1 MDDFYADDFHTA
13 AGRAVAELSG
23 CTDPDAEPVH
33 TALTLACYAWTHCE
47 PPGPAGTDWAMFGN
61 QLCTARDELPH
72 PPLAMV
78 IHGDQQPRVD
88 TREQREDTAGLIT
101 AVAELMEAAA
111 ADPHADPDHAQAWT
125 RAARRLRTAATR
137 LTG

>member
-1 MDDFYADDFHTA
+1 MDDFYADDFHA
-13 AGRAVAELSG
+13 AARRAVAELSG

-33 TALTLACYAWTHCE
+33 TALTLATYAWKHCE
-47 PPGPAGTDWAMFGN
+47 PPGRAGFDWAMFGN

-78 IHGDQQPRVD
+78 IYGDQQPRVD
-88 TREQREDTAGLIT
+88 TRELRADTAALVST
-101 AVAELMEAAA
+101 VAGQLERAA